1 MEKND
6 LISRSDVLE
15 LMEVDFRYEQCNQ
28 VSDYVEN
35 IPAVDAVPVVHG
47 AWKPIHF
54 EGGILSGEN
63 ADRCSACGY
72 DRLLGDEHG
81 VRYKTTYNFCPYC
94 GARMDG
100 KDDDNENR

>member
-1 MEKND
+1 MENND

-35 IPAVDAVPVVHG
+35 IPAVDAAPVVHG
-47 AWKPIHF
+47 RWDF
-54 EGGILSGEN
+54 SGVFGGNLIYQCNL
-63 ADRCSACGY
+63 CG
-72 DRLLGDEHG
+72 RIIVLHEHG
-81 VRYKTTYNFCPYC
+81 DLKKEFPCCHC

-100 KDDDNENR
+100 KEPTHE

>member
-1 MEKND
+1 MENND

-35 IPAVDAVPVVHG
+35 IPAVDAAPVVHG
-47 AWKPIHF
+47 RWKGLDYTWECNKCHAQI
-54 EGGILSGEN
+54 N
-63 ADRCSACGY
+63 R
-72 DRLLGDEHG
+72 RLFSCNMH
-81 VRYKTTYNFCPYC
+81 YCPNC

-100 KDDDNENR
+100 KEPTHE

>member
-1 MEKND
+1 MGNND
-6 LISRSDVLE
+6 LIRRSDVLE

-47 AWKPIHF
+47 RWVS
-54 EGGILSGEN
+54 SGLGVKFIN
-63 ADRCSACGY
+63 CSVCGKQRFQI
-72 DRLLGDEHG
+72 DA
-81 VRYKTTYNFCPYC
+81 TNFCPNC

-100 KDDDNENR
+100 KKVGE